1 MSEWIDVQD
10 RLPDAEQEVRLFC
23 VTSTGFEYQCQGFYV
38 PPGTYRDDSGY
49 SWDWECC
56 EEYDEEKDDY
66 LVNPGWYESIHNWDD
81 YSAVSIADKVTHWM
95 PIPEAPEKDKEEIQ
109 ISTFPLQNG
118 LQLYTSVKSGRYKK
132 DASFVFDKKDP
143 PLEDVCKLIGRQL
156 TLLLRQIREE
166 EIRT

>member
-66 LVNPGWYESIHNWDD
+66 LVNTGWYESIHNWDD

-95 PIPEAPEKDKEEIQ
+95 PIPEAPEEDKEEIQ
-109 ISTFPLQNG
+109 ISTFPGQNG
-118 LQLYTSVKSGRYKK
+118 LQLYTLVKFGRRKM
-132 DASFVFDKKDP
+132 DTSFVFDKKDP
-143 PLEDVCKLIGRQL
+143 PLEDVCKQIGRQL

-166 EIRT
+166 N